1 MTGYKTASSIG
12 WTLVTVGFLGG
23 LVQGLMYSAEVIKEA
38 KESYDKAA
46 EEAAKSAE
54 EARKH
59 TGKK

>member
-12 WTLVTVGFLGG
+12 WTLVAVGFFGG
-23 LVQGLMYSAEVIKEA
+23 LVQGLMCSAEVIKEA
-38 KESYDKAA
+38 KESYAKAA